1 MRIKSLLALTAS
13 LSLATACV
21 VEEDLTSDDISSL
34 QQEGRTGKASG
45 YVSLGASITFGVGA
59 TNFVGHTDGFAEYLE
74 LAVFENDTDFANLA
88 VPGAT
93 SGEVLLDQLDPAIPF
108 VATHKK
114 DGLVVSVAGGGNDL
128 LRFLNSPDFAI
139 CFQPDPTACF
149 LTIGGILAEVDANL
163 DAVVAK
169 LRKTGGDDAT
179 IILRTQYNS
188 FRRTGCDQ
196 TGGTIAALGDAA
208 LEGFPG
214 TPLVGLNNV
223 IRGVAARHD
232 ALVAEVFLPF
242 AFNPDAFVGPDC
254 VHPTDAG
261 YDVLL
266 GVFTSL
272 L

>member
-1 MRIKSLLALTAS
+1 MLRIQSLLALTAALS
-13 LSLATACV
+13 LSTACV
-21 VEEDLTSDDISSL
+21 VEEDDQLSSIE
-34 QQEGRTGKASG
+34 QESVNPKASG

-74 LAVFENDTDFANLA
+74 LAVFGNETDFVNLA

-93 SGEVLLDQLDPAIPF
+93 SGEVLLDQLEPAIPF
-108 VATHKK
+108 VATHKQ

-128 LRFLNSPDFAI
+128 LQFLNSPDFAI

-149 LTIGGILAEVDANL
+149 LTLGGILAQVDANL
-163 DAVVAK
+163 DAVVSK
-169 LRKTGGDDAT
+169 LREV
-179 IILRTQYNS
+179 
-188 FRRTGCDQ
+188 
-196 TGGTIAALGDAA
+196 GGTVATLGNAA
-208 LEGFPG
+208 LEGIPG

-223 IRGVAARHD
+223 IRGVAARHG

-242 AFNPDAFVGPDC
+242 ASNPDAFVGPDC

-266 GVFTSL
+266 GVFSSL